1 MAHASEHVAGA
12 AHQEQHGLSI
22 RQYVMI
28 GLMLTVVTVIELG
41 ISYSPLPN
49 WLLISTLM
57 ILSAFKFAVVAAYF
71 MHLRFE
77 SGLMTRVF
85 VGSFMLA
92 AAILLALITLFWGD
106 LADGIRANRVEPGA
120 VATAAPD

>member
-1 MAHASEHVAGA
+1 MAHAGDHAAGP
-12 AHQEQHGLSI
+12 AHQEQHGLTVQ
-22 RQYVMI
+22 QYLII
-28 GLMLTVVTVIELG
+28 GGVLTVVTIIELG
-41 ISYSPLPN
+41 VSYSPLPN
-49 WLLISTLM
+49 WLMIATLVV
-57 ILSAFKFAVVAAYF
+57 LSAFKFAMVAAYF

-106 LADGIRANRVEPGA
+106 LADGIRANRMEPGT
-120 VATAAPD
+120 VGTAAPH